1 MISASPSA
9 GLAGAFLFGLLGS
22 LSHCIA
28 MCGGIVAA
36 VQQRGGHR
44 LGIVL
49 YHTGRLTTYTFLGA
63 AVGLAGSL
71 VNFAGDLTPWL
82 RGAAAVLAGVVMTV
96 TGLSM
101 LGAGAYLPERVLP
114 VQWVSRAGAKLMSR
128 RGLGATWLMGLV
140 FGFLPCGLIYTA
152 ASYSLAAADP
162 LEGAALM
169 LAFGLGTVPALATAS
184 IVMQRMR
191 RHGNAFRFAA
201 GGLLVASG
209 IYYLIAGFPG

>member
-36 VQQRGGHR
+36 VQQRDAGRFGV
-44 LGIVL
+44 VL
-49 YHTGRLTTYTFLGA
+49 YHTGRLTTYTLLGA
-63 AVGLAGSL
+63 AVGLAGTL

-82 RGAAAVLAGVVMTV
+82 RGGAAVVAGLVMVV

-114 VQWVSRAGAKLMSR
+114 VRWVSNAGAKLMSR
-128 RGLGATWLMGLV
+128 RGLGATWLLGVV

-152 ASYSLAAADP
+152 ASYALAAADP
-162 LEGAALM
+162 LQGAALM

-184 IVMQRMR
+184 LLIR
-191 RHGNAFRFAA
+191 RLRRYGNAFRYAA
-201 GGLLVASG
+201 GALLAVSG
-209 IYYLIAGFPG
+209 IYYLVAGFPG